1 MGVITN
7 QGYQPSTPQE
17 LQEQLVNYIKIN
29 NPNFTLYPADLQS
42 DLINTSIADLFQYEK
57 LTEMMLNT
65 IAPSQSNEWLFNEF
79 ANFFGLSRNYDTNNS
94 VVLQVSQLSP
104 NAYIPIGLTWQCG
117 DNAFINNSPSLANEK
132 GVAMV
137 VAVNNELTTILP
149 QNQSFT
155 CEEFSE
161 ATITN
166 PNNSILQNAE
176 SFFDFKTRIQNNFKA
191 NTQSSYNLLATELA
205 NIGVTNFSVK
215 LNPPTQENGGVYSQ
229 TLIFLPSVIDNET
242 QIKELVFSS
251 MGVNCLLSGTTSDN
265 DNTRVRETSIDF
277 FGSLIPIVY
286 VIAKQVTIDMNLN
299 IKLNVLLEIWSYFI
313 QQLQINVKAFFAN
326 LKIGDAINL
335 FMLNNIVYQTLDECD
350 ITIDRLEALSFSFM
364 ANGEAVSVN
373 SANQELECVA
383 FDTQLELG
391 DLNVTK
397 TTN

>member
-17 LQEQLVNYIKIN
+17 LQEQLINYIKIN

-42 DLINTSIADLFQYEK
+42 DLINTSIADLFQYER

-79 ANFFGLSRNYDTNNS
+79 ANFFGLSKNEAINNC
-94 VVLQVSQLSP
+94 VVLQVSNLSP
-104 NAYIPIGLTWQCG
+104 NAYIPSGLTWSCSSG
-117 DNAFINNSPSLANEK
+117 DFINNSPSLANEK

-137 VAVNNELTTILP
+137 VALNNELTTTIP
-149 QNQSFT
+149 KNQSFS
-155 CEEFSE
+155 CSDFSS

-215 LNPPTQENGGVYSQ
+215 LNPPTQANNFVYSQ

-242 QIKELVFSS
+242 NIKELIFGS
-251 MGVNCLLSGTTSDN
+251 MGVNCLLSGATSDN
-265 DNTRVRETSIDF
+265 DNSRVRESNIDF

-286 VIAKQVTIDMNLN
+286 VIAKQVTLDIKIS
-299 IKLNVLLEIWSYFI
+299 IKLNVLLEVWAYFI
-313 QQLQINVKAFFAN
+313 HQLENAITEFFAN
-326 LKIGDAINL
+326 QKIGDTINI
-335 FMLNNIVYQTLDECD
+335 FMLNNIIYQTLNECS
-350 ITIDRLEALSFSFM
+350 INMDRLEALSFNFM
-364 ANGEAVSVN
+364 VNGEQVSIN

-391 DLNVTK
+391 ELNVTK

>member
-79 ANFFGLSRNYDTNNS
+79 ANFFGLIKNEATNNS
-94 VVLQVSQLSP
+94 VVLEVSGLNH
-104 NAYIPIGLTWQCG
+104 NAYIPSNLTWSCSGG
-117 DNAFINNSPSLANEK
+117 DFINNTPFIANDK

-137 VAVNNELTTILP
+137 VAVSNELTTILP
-149 QNQSFT
+149 KGQSFT
-155 CEEFSE
+155 CSEFSN

-166 PNNSILQNAE
+166 PNNSILQEAE

-205 NIGVTNFSVK
+205 NIGITNFSVH
-215 LNPPTQENGGVYSQ
+215 LNAPSQANNFVYSQ
-229 TLIFLPSVIDNET
+229 TLIFLPSVLNNET
-242 QIKELVFSS
+242 EIKELIFGS
-251 MGVNCLLSGTTSDN
+251 MGVNCLLSGATSDN
-265 DNTRVRETSIDF
+265 DNTRVRDTSIDF

-286 VIAKQVTIDMNLN
+286 VIAKQVTLDIEIN
-299 IKLNVLLEIWSYFI
+299 INLNVLLEVWAYFI
-313 QQLQINVKAFFAN
+313 EQLETAITEFFAN
-326 LKIGDAINL
+326 QKIGNAINI
-335 FMLNNIVYQTLDECD
+335 FMLNNIVYQTLNECN
-350 ITIDRLEALSFSFM
+350 ITMDRLKALSFSF
-364 ANGEAVSVN
+364 SVGSESVNIN

-383 FDTQLELG
+383 FDTQIGLG
-391 DLNVTK
+391 TLNVTK
-397 TTN
+397 ATN